1 VCKPTRGHFNKFC
14 ASSVF
19 PRLRFFCPPRAE
31 GRNLYE
37 RARGRRLR
45 PRFSCFPL
53 CPSSSSPNLPLT
65 WSVDTHELLQLSTIL
80 SLARP
85 FERRVAL
92 AEGATRLP
100 TSRLDPSPRRPSCAA
115 VAGSDPHGHGVT
127 SGVVLRGAH
136 LERDGWL
143 EKEGGRLRGRAQVPL
158 LSFWTGVRRTSKR
171 TRSGR
176 DALCVS

>member
-14 ASSVF
+14 ASSVL
-19 PRLRFFCPPRAE
+19 PTFCSPRAE
-31 GRNLYE
+31 GRNSGE
-37 RARGRRLR
+37 RARGRWLR

-65 WSVDTHELLQLSTIL
+65 WSVDTARAATASTTF
-80 SLARP
+80 SLAGP

-100 TSRLDPSPRRPSCAA
+100 TSRLEPSPRRPSCAA

-143 EKEGGRLRGRAQVPL
+143 EEEGGRLRGRAQVPL
-158 LSFWTGVRRTSKR
+158 LSF
-171 TRSGR
+171 
-176 DALCVS
+176 